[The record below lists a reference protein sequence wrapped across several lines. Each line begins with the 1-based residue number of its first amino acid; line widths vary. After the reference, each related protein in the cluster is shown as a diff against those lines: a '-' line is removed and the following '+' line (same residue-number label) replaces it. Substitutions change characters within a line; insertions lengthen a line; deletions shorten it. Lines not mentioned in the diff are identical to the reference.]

1 MLEMMNH
8 KKLTLV
14 CMMLLTGM
22 LLAHAHEFWL
32 QADKFFV
39 KVGERL
45 NVKFMVG
52 ENFMG
57 ESWDLS
63 KHRIEK
69 FELYGS
75 GGVKNISDSVRANKG
90 LLQLTMNE
98 AGTKLL
104 VMQSN
109 NAFLELPA
117 SKFNEYL
124 KDDGLDVVYAQ
135 REKTK
140 SLESP
145 SRELYARY
153 TKLYVQVGG
162 QLDDVYKKMVG
173 LPVEII
179 PDKNPYA
186 LKKGDPVRFLI
197 LFEGKPLFGAKV
209 RIWNRFDNRTTIQN
223 IYTEKDG
230 MVSIH
235 ISNPGSWMVSF
246 VKMVPSKDP
255 KADWQS
261 YWGSLVF
268 GIK

>member
-1 MLEMMNH
+1 MNARKFMLVS
-8 KKLTLV
+8 T
-14 CMMLLTGM
+14 MLLTGM

-32 QADKFFV
+32 QADKFFIN
-39 KVGERL
+39 VGERL

-57 ESWDLS
+57 ESWDLG

-69 FELYGS
+69 LELYGS
-75 GGVKNISDSVRANKG
+75 TGVKNVADSVRTDKG

-98 AGTKLL
+98 VGTKLL

-109 NAFLELPA
+109 NAFLEMPA

-124 KDDGLDVVYAQ
+124 KDDGLDDVYAQ

-162 QLDDVYKKMVG
+162 QLDDVYKKVVG
-173 LPVEII
+173 MPVEIV
-179 PDKNPYA
+179 PDKNPCG

-197 LFEGKPLFGAKV
+197 LFEGKPLFGVKV
-209 RIWNRFDNRTTIQN
+209 RVWNRFDNRTTIQN

-230 MVSIH
+230 KVSIH
-235 ISNPGSWMVSF
+235 ISNPGSWMVSV
-246 VKMVPSKDP
+246 VKMVPSTDP

-268 GIK
+268 GIR